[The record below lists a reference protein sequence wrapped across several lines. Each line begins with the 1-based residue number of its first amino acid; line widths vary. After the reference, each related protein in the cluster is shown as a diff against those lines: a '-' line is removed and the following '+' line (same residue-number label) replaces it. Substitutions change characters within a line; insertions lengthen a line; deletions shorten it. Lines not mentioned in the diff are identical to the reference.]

1 MNNKEYLIQ
10 QFNKY
15 GMNVTDVQ
23 TEQLIKYYQMI
34 YDTNKVMNLTAIDEY
49 EQVVIKHFVDSVLPI
64 NLFSHNATVVDIGAG
79 AGFPSIPL
87 KILRSDLDI
96 VMLDSLGKRVDF
108 LNNVIR
114 GIGLTGIRAE
124 HVRAEDYAKVS
135 RETFDYAI
143 ARAVASMPTLVEYC
157 LPLVKVGGDMIA
169 YKANVDDELQQ
180 AQYAV
185 TLLGGKVT
193 KLQQY
198 NLEGDKRTIVV
209 INKVKNTPTK
219 YPRGQ
224 NKPRISPLIIK

>member
-15 GMNVTDVQ
+15 GLNVTDVQ
-23 TEQLIKYYQMI
+23 AEQLIKYYQMI
-34 YDTNKVMNLTAIDEY
+34 YDTNKVMNLTTIDEY

-124 HVRAEDYAKVS
+124 HVRAEDYTKVS

-157 LPLVKVGGDMIA
+157 LPLVKVGGHMIA

-224 NKPRISPLIIK
+224 NKPRISPLLIK